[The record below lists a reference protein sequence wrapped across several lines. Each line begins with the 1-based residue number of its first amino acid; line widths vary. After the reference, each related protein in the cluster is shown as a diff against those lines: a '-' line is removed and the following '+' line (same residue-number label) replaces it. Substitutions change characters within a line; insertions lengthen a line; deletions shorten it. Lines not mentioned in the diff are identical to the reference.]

1 MKRTIILLAGILSLF
16 SSLIGLADDD
26 GDTLAWK
33 VYNRDDGKSAFSEGR
48 MLLVDSSG
56 DVIKRRLRSYVKEFD
71 GYNKSL
77 IIFDSPADIKGT
89 AFLSWEH
96 PDKDDDQFLY
106 LPALGRVRRIVSSNR
121 GNSFVGSDIVYE
133 DLMRR
138 KPNEYDNEI
147 IGEEEYN
154 GRPCYVLK
162 QVPKPKAKSS
172 YGFIENWVDKE
183 WDLVVFAKAYNKK
196 GDLVKT
202 ISAKRVEIIDG
213 IPTVTELEVRDIKE
227 DHRTIMY
234 ADTVQYNLDLDDS
247 IFTKR
252 AMKNG
257 GQL

>member
-1 MKRTIILLAGILSLF
+1 MRLIFILLSAIVYILSP
-16 SSLIGLADDD
+16 SIAISGQD
-26 GDTLAWK
+26 GDKIAWR

-48 MLLVDSSG
+48 MLLIDSSG
-56 DVIKRRLRSYVKEFD
+56 DIVERRLRSYVKEFD

-77 IIFDSPADIKGT
+77 IVFDSPADIKGT

-121 GNSFVGSDIVYE
+121 GNSFVGSDLVYE

-147 IGEEEYN
+147 VGEEEYN
-154 GRPCYVLK
+154 GRLCYILK
-162 QVPKPKAKSS
+162 QVPKPKVKSS
-172 YGFIENWVDKE
+172 YGFIENWVDRK
-183 WDLVVFAKAYNKK
+183 WDLIVFAKAYNKK
-196 GDLVKT
+196 GDLIKT
-202 ISAKRVEIIDG
+202 ISAKKVEIIDG
-213 IPTVTELEVRDIKE
+213 IPTVTELEVYDIKE
-227 DHRTIMY
+227 DHKTIMY

-247 IFTKR
+247 IFTRR